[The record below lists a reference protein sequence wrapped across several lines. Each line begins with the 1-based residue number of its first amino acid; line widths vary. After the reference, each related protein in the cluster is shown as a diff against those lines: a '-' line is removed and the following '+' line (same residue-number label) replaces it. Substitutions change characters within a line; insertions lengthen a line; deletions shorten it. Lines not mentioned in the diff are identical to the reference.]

1 MESIAITESPR
12 AVRTTHFV
20 IVAFAFLLLAGC
32 GNQSKVDPKQP
43 SEICVWKNGQWTTD
57 WMQKYVEYARGKDN
71 FYTDRRI
78 MDEWQYWGLAYI
90 DNDTIPEMLLYGSE
104 AAGCKVLTIY
114 EGKVSEWNSWRCG
127 VSYIPK
133 SGLINNE
140 DGSMGHYYDRIVKL
154 EDGEYTLVYMINYYE
169 GIDYIDSNYVYY
181 QGNKYSISDSP
192 KEYERYTNDS
202 VKHAL
207 YTSYGQSVDINFD
220 SLYPTVFFEK
230 DWTPTLPD
238 NVAEE
243 AYTLTII
250 VK

>member
-1 MESIAITESPR
+1 MRTSRKIAFTALFIL
-12 AVRTTHFV
+12 
-20 IVAFAFLLLAGC
+20 IVSGC
-32 GNQSKVDPKQP
+32 GNKNKVEYSCS
-43 SEICVWKNGQWTTD
+43 SEVSVWKNSQWTTD
-57 WMQKYVEYARGKDN
+57 WMQKYVEYARGRDA
-71 FYTDRRI
+71 FYTDERI
-78 MDEWQYWGLAYI
+78 MDAWQRWGLAYI
-90 DNDTIPEMLLYGSE
+90 DNDTIPEMILYGCE
-104 AAGCKVLTIY
+104 ATGCKVLTIY
-114 EGKVSEWNSWRCG
+114 DGKVSEWNSWRCG

-154 EDGEYTLVYMINYYE
+154 ENGEYTLVYMTNYYE
-169 GIDYIDSNYVYY
+169 DVDYVDSNYVYY

-207 YTSYGQSVDINFD
+207 YTSFGQSVDINFD
-220 SLYPTVFFEK
+220 CLYPTAFFEK

-243 AYTLTII
+243 DYEMKLD

>member
-1 MESIAITESPR
+1 
-12 AVRTTHFV
+12 
-20 IVAFAFLLLAGC
+20 
-32 GNQSKVDPKQP
+32 
-43 SEICVWKNGQWTTD
+43 
-57 WMQKYVEYARGKDN
+57 MQKYVEYARGRDA
-71 FYTDRRI
+71 FYTDERI
-78 MDEWQYWGLAYI
+78 MDAWQRWGLAYI
-90 DNDTIPEMLLYGSE
+90 DNDTIPEMILYGCE
-104 AAGCKVLTIY
+104 AIGCKVLTIY
-114 EGKVSEWNSWRCG
+114 DGKVSEWNSWRCG

-154 EDGEYTLVYMINYYE
+154 EDGEYTLVYMTNYYE
-169 GIDYIDSNYVYY
+169 GVDYVDSNYVYY

-207 YTSYGQSVDINFD
+207 FTSYGQSVDINFG
-220 SLYPTVFFEK
+220 SLYPTAFFEK

-243 AYTLTII
+243 DYEMKLT